1 MTDPATIYEEWFVPA
16 LFAPLARQVLADT
29 DVAAGARVLDVAC
42 GSGIAARTAAPRVA
56 PGGSVTGLDA
66 NPAMLAAARRAAA
79 DALEIDWRQGNA
91 EQLPFPDGSFDLV
104 LCQMGLQFFPHREQ
118 AVAEMARVLTP
129 GGQVVI
135 ST

>member
-1 MTDPATIYEEWFVPA
+1 MTDPATIYEDWFVPA
-16 LFAPLARQVLADT
+16 LFAPLARQVLAET

-79 DALEIDWRQGNA
+79 DALEIDWLAARTNA
-91 EQLPFPDGSFDLV
+91 TLAAS
-104 LCQMGLQFFPHREQ
+104 R
-118 AVAEMARVLTP
+118 T
-129 GGQVVI
+129 
-135 ST
+135 